1 MKKKKI
7 KMAKKGENEK
17 QNEEKEEKSEIGV
30 IIEEKE
36 KIVHS
41 VCQHK
46 IFLLDL
52 IEGFSDFKKIAA
64 YQLIVNRLIRSSV
77 NRLMN

>member
-1 MKKKKI
+1 MRN
-7 KMAKKGENEK
+7 NEK
-17 QNEEKEEKSEIGV
+17 KEEKSEIGE

-36 KIVHS
+36 KCVYS
-41 VCQHK
+41 VCQQK

-52 IEGFSDFKKIAA
+52 IEGFSDLKKKNAA